1 MNEWM
6 MNADVGLGSV
16 GGKLIIRAKGLQH
29 FHIQELKEV
38 RPDFVKWLLLVA
50 RVVICNRWLL

>member
-16 GGKLIIRAKGLQH
+16 GGKLIIRAKGLSA
-29 FHIQELKEV
+29 LSYSG
-38 RPDFVKWLLLVA
+38 VKGGSA
-50 RVVICNRWLL
+50 RFR